1 MTTKK
6 HKTPLYG
13 TEFTIV
19 IYHNDEEFQEK
30 FKDFDFNPPIT
41 EFDGG
46 VFKRKGELF
55 IVFSAEKKGYPTP
68 GIIAHEALHLVNEIF
83 IDICHDHFDRR
94 NDEPEA
100 YLLCW
105 IVNRVH
111 ELLENNKK

>member
-1 MTTKK
+1 MVTKRF
-6 HKTPLYG
+6 KTPLYG
-13 TEFTIV
+13 TKFTVV
-19 IYHNDEEFQEK
+19 IYDNNQEFQEK
-30 FKDFDFNPPIT
+30 FKDFQFDPPIT

-46 VFKRKGELF
+46 VFKRDGDLF
-55 IVFSAEKKGYPTP
+55 MVFSAEKEGYPTP

-83 IDICHDHFDRR
+83 LEICHRNFDRY

-111 ELLENNKK
+111 EMINRK